1 MGDQT
6 KYGYCVVS
14 EKWVPRDEMLSINVK
29 VYGADGDEIK
39 IPIRLAPDAFEG
51 VVERFKDLAW
61 DNELMTA
68 AELKEEFG
76 VEV

>member
-14 EKWVPRDEMLSINVK
+14 ERWVPRDEMLSINVK
-29 VYGADGDEIK
+29 VYGADGEETK
-39 IPIRLAPDAFEG
+39 IPIRVSPDAFEG
-51 VVERFKDLAW
+51 VVDRFKDLAW